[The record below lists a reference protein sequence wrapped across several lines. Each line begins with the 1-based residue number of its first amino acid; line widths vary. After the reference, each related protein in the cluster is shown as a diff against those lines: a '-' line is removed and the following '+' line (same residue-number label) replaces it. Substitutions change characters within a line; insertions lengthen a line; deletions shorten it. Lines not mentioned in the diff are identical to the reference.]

1 MTFSMTG
8 KSKRVPQRSC
18 AICRVKSDKADLIRI
33 VRSPEG
39 LAVIDI
45 AKKLPGRGAYI
56 CPDKDCI
63 DGARKGGRL
72 AHALGTVIADSF
84 WLELELHAQSF
95 GENTGL
101 KLRSVLGLARKS
113 GTLIVGM
120 DNIDREKRKVL
131 VMTVSD
137 CSEGVMKFARK
148 HENITLEM
156 TGDELSEIIGTRGGV
171 QIVGLPLASGFA
183 KKIMSLNIVK
193 GVNAI

>member
-1 MTFSMTG
+1 M
-8 KSKRVPQRSC
+8 
-18 AICRVKSDKADLIRI
+18 ICRAKGEKSSLIRI

-56 CPDKDCI
+56 CPDTDCI
-63 DGARKGGRL
+63 DKARKGGRL

-84 WLELELHAQSF
+84 WQELEEHAQSF

-101 KLRSVLGLARKS
+101 KVRSVLGLARKS
-113 GTLIVGM
+113 GALLVGM

-131 VMTVSD
+131 VMTASD
-137 CSEGVMKFARK
+137 CSEGVMKFAGK
-148 HENITLEM
+148 YENIMLEM
-156 TGDELSEIIGTRGGV
+156 TSDELSEIIGTRGGV

-193 GVNAI
+193 GDNAI